1 MERLVEY
8 RINAA
13 DCAAQATAAS
23 EPFKHF
29 YQALEL
35 QWRCLAHLAERE
47 SKTVSDEEDVVM
59 KTAA

>member
-13 DCAAQATAAS
+13 VCASQASAAS

-35 QWRCLAHLAERE
+35 QWRCLAQLSERE
-47 SKTVSDEEDVVM
+47 SETVAREEDIVT
-59 KTAA
+59 KAAA